1 MPKKD
6 PISDED
12 KALFRDSVRGT
23 RRMKSDK
30 VTPSRLQQR
39 QDRRTMLNRHRMA
52 EEEAEDYPDWSDGYE
67 EDWVDAEY
75 QFEFAKSGV
84 DDRTLRRLK
93 AGKFPVHA
101 RLDLHGVTS
110 EQAKVALFQFL
121 GQQSVAHRR
130 CVCIIHGKG
139 RTGAKPVLKNKIN
152 RWLQQSEV
160 VAAFSSAPPAFGG
173 TGAVLVLIKGK

>member
-139 RTGAKPVLKNKIN
+139 MRGGNYPVLKSKIN
-152 RWLQQSEV
+152 VWLRQSEHV
-160 VAAFSSAPPAFGG
+160 VAFASAPPKHGG
-173 TGAVLVLIKGK
+173 TGALFVLLN